1 MAGGGTGL
9 WEKEQEAAGLA
20 EEKYSRFGADRANFW
35 IQGAAVHES
44 N

>member
-20 EEKYSRFGADRANFW
+20 EEKYSRFGADRANF
-35 IQGAAVHES
+35 
-44 N
+44 